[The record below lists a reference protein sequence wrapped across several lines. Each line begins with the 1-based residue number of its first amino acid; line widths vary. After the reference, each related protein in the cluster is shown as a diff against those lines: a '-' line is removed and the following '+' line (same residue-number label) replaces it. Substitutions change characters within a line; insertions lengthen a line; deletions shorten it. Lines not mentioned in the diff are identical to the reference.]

1 MSGPPD
7 PAEFD
12 EASIPLLE
20 LRHRMKNL
28 IAVVQAVANQTLRS
42 GRSIDEARRAFDG
55 RLAAM
60 GDAVDMLLG
69 SGWTAG
75 SLTALIERALVHD
88 QARVRIDGPDV
99 TLGADAVMAL
109 TLVFHELESNAIK
122 YGALASD
129 EGRVEVAW
137 RVEDG
142 RLALQWSEHDG
153 PPCVEPSRQGFGT
166 RMIAKLLAG
175 RFRGSVETEYA
186 PDGLRWRLSAP
197 LRALGG

>member
-1 MSGPPD
+1 MLFRRRTQLQRRAARSSAAEDTRRGERRPVSGPPD

-75 SLTALIERALVHD
+75 
-88 QARVRIDGPDV
+88 
-99 TLGADAVMAL
+99 
-109 TLVFHELESNAIK
+109 
-122 YGALASD
+122 
-129 EGRVEVAW
+129 
-137 RVEDG
+137 
-142 RLALQWSEHDG
+142 
-153 PPCVEPSRQGFGT
+153 
-166 RMIAKLLAG
+166 
-175 RFRGSVETEYA
+175 
-186 PDGLRWRLSAP
+186 
-197 LRALGG
+197 